1 MNEYSVYINV
11 GGGAASVGTLDQ
23 AREIPPG
30 FSMPSDLKSIGDGSV
45 LMQFASMGIPIV
57 HILNIREL
65 CDRYGVKFAPVPFP
79 PIGKGKLF
87 EVYAYNLPITITALF
102 IALGSLVG
110 VAIHSYN
117 QIAHQRDSYEPESIL

>member
-1 MNEYSVYINV
+1 MCV
-11 GGGAASVGTLDQ
+11 Q
-23 AREIPPG
+23 
-30 FSMPSDLKSIGDGSV
+30 
-45 LMQFASMGIPIV
+45 
-57 HILNIREL
+57 ILNIREL

-117 QIAHQRDSYEPESIL
+117 QIAYQRDSYEPESIL

>member
-1 MNEYSVYINV
+1 
-11 GGGAASVGTLDQ
+11 
-23 AREIPPG
+23 
-30 FSMPSDLKSIGDGSV
+30 
-45 LMQFASMGIPIV
+45 MQFASLGIPII

-65 CDRYGVKFAPVPFP
+65 CEKYGVQFAPVPFP

-87 EVYAYNLPITITALF
+87 EVYAYNITVTLTALC

-110 VAIHSYN
+110 VAIHSHN